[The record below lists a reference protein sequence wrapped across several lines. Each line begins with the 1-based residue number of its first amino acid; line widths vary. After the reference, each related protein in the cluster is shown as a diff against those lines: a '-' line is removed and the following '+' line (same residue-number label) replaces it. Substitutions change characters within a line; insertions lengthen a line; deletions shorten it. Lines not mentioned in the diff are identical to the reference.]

1 MASTVAIVGAGRRAA
16 STVWSLQIR
25 VVLYRQY
32 CAHDPMV
39 LWARNTYRD
48 KGGQQSAS
56 VVRDACLECGPS
68 NSRKIAIFITVS
80 RTINARSMAAKVGGA
95 FMSIDVPILVTGAAG
110 RVGVAARNRKWS
122 EPQSRPLSGPQ

>member
-32 CAHDPMV
+32 CAHDSMV

-48 KGGQQSAS
+48 KGGQQSAR
-56 VVRDACLECGPS
+56 VVRDRAQSVDRGLGS
-68 NSRKIAIFITVS
+68 NGTGNRPKHLARDLFHGKRGELHQRYREVRKTS
-80 RTINARSMAAKVGGA
+80 
-95 FMSIDVPILVTGAAG
+95 
-110 RVGVAARNRKWS
+110 
-122 EPQSRPLSGPQ
+122 